1 MDLILRCRF
10 CKIRFECEDFE
21 QVAGVQSSQCY
32 IMRDGIT
39 HSLQGVSS
47 E

>member
-1 MDLILRCRF
+1 MATILRCRF
-10 CKIRFECEDFE
+10 CKIQFECEDFE

-39 HSLQGVSS
+39 HSLVGVST